1 MKKILI
7 IGATGNVGQAV
18 RRNLLDQTDDFLTLF
33 SRSSGQKFSNNDR
46 EKAISGDVNDL
57 SALEKVVKGQDK
69 VFVALSGNLPEM
81 AKNIVQAMDDENVKR
96 LVFITSMGIYNEVPT
111 EVSASG
117 NLKNNPRLEP
127 YRKAADVI
135 ESSDLDYT
143 LIRPGW
149 FDNGSSE
156 YEITYKGQFVSGNRV
171 AVASIADLAT
181 RLLKDDQLDV
191 RESIAINRKA

>member
-57 SALEKVVKGQDK
+57 SALEKVVKGQDE

-96 LVFITSMGIYNEVPT
+96 LIFITSMGIYNEVPAK
-111 EVSASG
+111 VSSSG
-117 NLKNNPRLEP
+117 NLKNNSRLEP

-156 YEITYKGQFVSGNRV
+156 YEITYKGQSVSGNRV
-171 AVASIADLAT
+171 AIASIADLAT
-181 RLLKDDQLDV
+181 RLLQDRQLDV
-191 RESIAINRKA
+191 RESIAINRKS